1 MVLHGIAWYCFWYS
15 CSGSESESPMLLS
28 RTGVIWKSGYWWC
41 WVSSRSGWLLELLTE
56 LTRSIYQYKV
66 CYQQEAEPRT
76 RGKGIKSEPVRIKPQ
91 WGSRIFVLQI
101 WYDRSDMVTMQWGR
115 WTLKTSS
122 SGDHLTLCGLLLQVS
137 HLFSRTR
144 QDQTSE
150 KGCDRMF
157 ISNLLN
163 SARS

>member
-1 MVLHGIAWYCFWYS
+1 MQCIVYCKEILCYTLLYS
-15 CSGSESESPMLLS
+15 VILWFTLLYS
-28 RTGVIWKSGYWWC
+28 VILCYT
-41 WVSSRSGWLLELLTE
+41 LLYYIKAPDGANTINI
-56 LTRSIYQYKV
+56 SIYQYKV

-137 HLFSRTR
+137 HLFSRIR
-144 QDQTSE
+144 HDQTSE